1 LCFAKNA
8 APRLR
13 YATKIFQNT
22 APRRLGY
29 LPFCNLI
36 LRLVSVAQ
44 RRVAQLKKNSA
55 FFSLGYFSFVKNDA
69 LGSATQ
75 QYFYKKLHFG
85 A

>member
-1 LCFAKNA
+1 
-8 APRLR
+8 
-13 YATKIFQNT
+13 
-22 APRRLGY
+22 
-29 LPFCNLI
+29 LI

-44 RRVAQLKKNSA
+44 RRVTFFEKNSA

-75 QYFYKKLHFG
+75 QDFYKKLHFG